1 MSVRV
6 VVAALVGVIT
16 ALVLVVGIEAV
27 GHRLYPTPAGIDL
40 SDPDQLRRYV
50 DGLPV
55 GAFLIV
61 LASWVVATF
70 VGGLVA
76 AMVATSHPH
85 LLAGSIGVVI
95 LLATFANLVVVPHP
109 TWFSVLA
116 MVTVPVAA
124 WASGVL
130 AARWGRR

>member
-6 VVAALVGVIT
+6 VVAALVGVMT
-16 ALVLVVGIEAV
+16 ALVLVGVIESI
-27 GHRLYPTPAGIDL
+27 GHRVYPTPEGIDL
-40 SDPDQLRRYV
+40 ADPEQLRRYV

-76 AMVATSHPH
+76 ASVAGTRPH
-85 LLAGSIGVVI
+85 VLAGGIGVVI
-95 LLATFANLVVVPHP
+95 LLAAFA
-109 TWFSVLA
+109 
-116 MVTVPVAA
+116 
-124 WASGVL
+124 
-130 AARWGRR
+130 